1 MWSNSEIVIFCLI
14 LSPILAFGLGLIAS
28 GISKNT
34 KILGIIVGTLLLIA
48 ASFTVF
54 IQIENPKIEGI
65 WFSISQRKAKFE
77 SFGGSIKWSFV
88 LDIAGRLMSFLI
100 LAIGGLV
107 SLFSTWY
114 LSENKMNIRYYAGLA
129 IFASSMLG
137 LVLANDLISL
147 FVFWEILGFS
157 SWWLVSFYNT
167 EYYTGKNAK
176 ELFIINRIA
185 DVGLLVA
192 ILITYSLVG
201 DTSIS
206 TIKGY
211 IGMVDIQHPSVFPMV
226 MAAGSLF
233 VLTAFGKSAQ
243 FPFSGWLVKAMAGP
257 TPVSALMHAAT
268 MVTAGIFLLYRVRVL
283 LPEQLLIIISV
294 IALLTG
300 IMSGISALKTSNFKT
315 LLAYSTI
322 AQLGLMIP
330 GLLAF
335 NGIPTFIHLYAHAF
349 FKSGLFLLAAYL
361 GHKAVHQLKVE
372 SSQQYQFSVLGSLSG
387 STINRAFLVVL
398 FSALAAMPVS
408 SGFISKEILIVAIE
422 KVQDPFWQTTLL
434 FLFFTNSFLTVLY
447 SGRAVVLLWG
457 KSSTEPEKVNKSE
470 YLPIG
475 ILAFLSI
482 CSFWWIIAGMP
493 FGGKIFLFAWA
504 KFEQPHFELSAIL
517 ISLSVVILAGTLI
530 LIWFKGKIHK
540 SKNEPY
546 WYLPL
551 FEILSR
557 IERLSTN
564 FKLGYAE
571 LLHNLIYRPV
581 GNFFLN
587 LSKAF
592 NLIDNRLIDSLVNIT
607 YRFTVV
613 FAHFISTLDKFLVDG
628 LVNFTSYFAK
638 FSGRLSGRYLQNN
651 RWQIQ
656 ASWAFT
662 MLFILF
668 LAILL
673 A

>member
-1 MWSNSEIVIFCLI
+1 MWSNSELVIFCLI
-14 LSPILAFGLGLIAS
+14 LSPVLAFGLGLVIS
-28 GISKNT
+28 VVSKNT
-34 KILGIIVGTLLLIA
+34 KVLGVILGSLLLIA
-48 ASFTVF
+48 AAFTGF
-54 IQIENPKIEGI
+54 IQVENPKIEGI
-65 WFSISQRKAKFE
+65 WFTLTDKAAKSISL
-77 SFGGSIKWSFV
+77 GGTIKWSFI

-114 LSENKMNIRYYAGLA
+114 LSEGKKNIRYYAGLA
-129 IFASSMLG
+129 VFASSMLG

-157 SWWLVSFYNT
+157 SWWLVGFYNS

-206 TIKGY
+206 TIKGFV
-211 IGMVDIQHPSVFPMV
+211 GMVDIQHPSIFPMV

-283 LPEQLLIIISV
+283 LPEQLLIGISV

-322 AQLGLMIP
+322 AQLGIMIP

-434 FLFFTNSFLTVLY
+434 ILFFTNSFLTVLY

-457 KSSTEPEKVNKSE
+457 KASTEPETVQKSE

-482 CSFWWIIAGMP
+482 CSFWWVIAGMP

-530 LIWFKGKIHK
+530 LIWFKGKIHQ
-540 SKNEPY
+540 SKNEAY
-546 WYLPL
+546 WYKPF
-551 FEILSR
+551 FEVLSG
-557 IERLSTN
+557 IEQLSSK

-581 GNFFLN
+581 GNFFLSVGN
-587 LSKAF
+587 AF
-592 NLIDNRLIDSLVNIT
+592 SLIDVRLIDSIVNIT
-607 YRFTVV
+607 SRFTVV
-613 FAHFISTLDKFLVDG
+613 FAHFISTLDKFMVDG

-638 FSGRLSGRYLQNN
+638 FSGTVSGKYLQNN

-656 ASWAFT
+656 VSWAFT

>member
-1 MWSNSEIVIFCLI
+1 MGLVI
-14 LSPILAFGLGLIAS
+14 SVV
-28 GISKNT
+28 SKNT
-34 KILGIIVGTLLLIA
+34 KVLGVILGSLLLIA
-48 ASFTVF
+48 AAFTGF
-54 IQIENPKIEGI
+54 IQVENPKIEGI
-65 WFSISQRKAKFE
+65 WFTLTDKAAKSISL
-77 SFGGSIKWSFV
+77 GGTIKWSFI

-114 LSENKMNIRYYAGLA
+114 LSEGKKNIRYYAGLA
-129 IFASSMLG
+129 VFASSMLG

-157 SWWLVSFYNT
+157 SWWLVGFYNS

-206 TIKGY
+206 TIKGFV
-211 IGMVDIQHPSVFPMV
+211 GMVDIQHPSIFPMV

-283 LPEQLLIIISV
+283 LPEQLLIGISV

-322 AQLGLMIP
+322 AQLGIMIP

-434 FLFFTNSFLTVLY
+434 ILFFTNSFLTVLY

-457 KSSTEPEKVNKSE
+457 KASTEPETVQKSE

-482 CSFWWIIAGMP
+482 CSFWWVIAGMP

-530 LIWFKGKIHK
+530 LIWFKGKIHQ
-540 SKNEPY
+540 SKNEAY
-546 WYLPL
+546 WYKPF
-551 FEILSR
+551 FEVLSG
-557 IERLSTN
+557 IEQLSSK

-581 GNFFLN
+581 GNFFLSVGN
-587 LSKAF
+587 AF
-592 NLIDNRLIDSLVNIT
+592 SLIDVRLIDSIVNIT
-607 YRFTVV
+607 SRFTVV
-613 FAHFISTLDKFLVDG
+613 FAHFISTLDKFMVDG

-638 FSGRLSGRYLQNN
+638 FSGTVSGKYLQNN

-656 ASWAFT
+656 VSWAFT

>member
-1 MWSNSEIVIFCLI
+1 MKVLGIVIGTI
-14 LSPILAFGLGLIAS
+14 LLVS
-28 GISKNT
+28 
-34 KILGIIVGTLLLIA
+34 A
-48 ASFTVF
+48 ALTGF
-54 IQIENPKIEGI
+54 IQIENPKIEGN
-65 WFSISQRKAKFE
+65 WFIFSDKTAKSISL
-77 SFGGSIKWSFV
+77 GGTIKWSFI

-114 LSENKMNIRYYAGLA
+114 LSEGKKNIRYYAGLA
-129 IFASSMLG
+129 VFASSMLG
-137 LVLANDLISL
+137 LVLANDLICL
-147 FVFWEILGFS
+147 FAFWEILGFS
-157 SWWLVSFYNT
+157 SWWLVGFYNS
-167 EYYTGKNAK
+167 EYYVGKNAK
-176 ELFIINRIA
+176 ELFIINRVA

-192 ILITYSLVG
+192 ILIVYSLVG

-206 TIKGY
+206 TIKGFV
-211 IGMVDIQHPSVFPMV
+211 GMVDIQHPSIFPMV

-268 MVTAGIFLLYRVRVL
+268 MVTAGIFLLYRIRVL
-283 LPEQLLIIISV
+283 LPEQLLIGISV
-294 IALLTG
+294 LALLTG
-300 IMSGISALKTSNFKT
+300 VISGISALKTSNFKT

-322 AQLGLMIP
+322 AQLGIMIP

-361 GHKAVHQLKVE
+361 GHKAVHQLKVD
-372 SSQQYQFSVLGSLSG
+372 SSNQYQFSALGSLSG
-387 STINRAFLVVL
+387 STVNRALLVVL

-422 KVQDPFWQTTLL
+422 KVQYPIWQTTLL
-434 FLFFTNSFLTVLY
+434 ILFFTNSFLTVLY

-457 KSSTEPEKVNKSE
+457 KPTGETESIAKSE
-470 YLPIG
+470 YLPLG
-475 ILAFLSI
+475 ILGFLSI
-482 CSFWWIIAGMP
+482 CSFWWVIAGMP

-517 ISLSVVILAGTLI
+517 ISLSVVTLAGTLI
-530 LIWFKGKIHK
+530 LIWFKGKIHQ
-540 SKNEPY
+540 SKNEYY
-546 WYLPL
+546 WYKSL
-551 FEILSR
+551 FEILSG
-557 IERLSTN
+557 IEKLSTN

-581 GNFFLN
+581 GNFFLR
-587 LSKAF
+587 LGKAF
-592 NLIDNRLIDSLVNIT
+592 SLIDTRLIDSIINIT
-607 YRFTVV
+607 TRFTVV
-613 FAHFISTLDKFLVDG
+613 FAHFVSTLDKFLVDG
-628 LVNFTSYFAK
+628 FINFTSSFVK
-638 FSGRLSGRYLQNN
+638 LLGRVSGKYLQNN

-656 ASWAFT
+656 VSWAFT

>member
-1 MWSNSEIVIFCLI
+1 MVIFCLI
-14 LSPILAFGLGLIAS
+14 LSPILAFGFGLFLSA
-28 GISKNT
+28 ISKNT
-34 KILGIIVGTLLLIA
+34 KALGIVIGSILLVA
-48 ASFTVF
+48 ASISGF
-54 IQIENPKIEGI
+54 IQVDNPKIEGV
-65 WFSISQRKAKFE
+65 WFTLTDKASKSISL
-77 SFGGSIKWSFV
+77 GGTIKWSFI

-114 LSENKMNIRYYAGLA
+114 LSESKKNRRYYAGLA
-129 IFASSMLG
+129 VFASSMLG
-137 LVLANDLISL
+137 LVLANDLICL

-157 SWWLVSFYNT
+157 SWWLVGFYNS

-206 TIKGY
+206 TIKGF
-211 IGMVDIQHPSVFPMV
+211 IGMVDIQHPSIFPMV

-268 MVTAGIFLLYRVRVL
+268 MVTAGIFLLYRVRLL
-283 LPEQLLIIISV
+283 LPEQLLIGISI

-322 AQLGLMIP
+322 AQLGIMIP

-372 SSQQYQFSVLGSLSG
+372 SSNQYQFSALGSLSG
-387 STINRAFLVVL
+387 STVNRALLVVL

-422 KVQDPFWQTTLL
+422 KVQDPFWQTALL
-434 FLFFTNSFLTVLY
+434 ILFFTNSFITVLY

-457 KSSTEPEKVNKSE
+457 KPSAEPETIKKSD
-470 YLPIG
+470 YLPLG
-475 ILAFLSI
+475 ILVFLSI
-482 CSFWWIIAGMP
+482 CSFWWVIAGMP

-504 KFEQPHFELSAIL
+504 KFEQPHFEFSAIL
-517 ISLSVVILAGTLI
+517 ISLSVSVLSGLVVLT
-530 LIWFKGKIHK
+530 WFKGKYHK
-540 SKNEPY
+540 TIDKRY
-546 WYLPL
+546 WYKPL
-551 FEILSR
+551 FEVLSR
-557 IERLSTN
+557 IEQLSSY
-564 FKLGYAE
+564 FKLSYAE

-581 GNFFLN
+581 GNFFLSIGGA
-587 LSKAF
+587 LS
-592 NLIDNRLIDSLVNIT
+592 LIDKRLLDSIINIT
-607 YRFTVV
+607 SRFTVI

-628 LVNFTSYFAK
+628 LVNFSGYFTR
-638 FSGRLSGRYLQNN
+638 FSGRVAGKYLQNN
-651 RWQIQ
+651 RLQIQ
-656 ASWAFT
+656 VSWAFT

-673 A
+673 T